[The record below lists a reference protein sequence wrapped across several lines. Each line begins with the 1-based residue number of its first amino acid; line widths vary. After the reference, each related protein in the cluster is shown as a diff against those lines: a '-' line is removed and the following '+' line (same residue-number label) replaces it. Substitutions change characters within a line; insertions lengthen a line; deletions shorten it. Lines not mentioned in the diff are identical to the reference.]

1 MITDEDLTPIEF
13 SDFFDDADADVAHTE
28 PAPSSQTIDPDYVQ
42 RHIDRIPHYGDDSR
56 YRLAS
61 HLDMFEHLNPNGSLT
76 EEQRQAVDNFAIGY
90 QAIPEIESEG
100 CEMDFPECQYV
111 MLGLDLGTA
120 IELGDSWRR
129 GEFLP
134 DVGHPEAD
142 KLSNRLNQM
151 QNRRDALRK

>member
-1 MITDEDLTPIEF
+1 MITDDDLVPFEF
-13 SDFFDDADADVAHTE
+13 ADFFDEDSEDGGD
-28 PAPSSQTIDPDYVQ
+28 APSSQTIEPDYIK
-42 RHIDRIPHYGDDSR
+42 RHIQRIPHYGDDSR

-76 EEQRQAVDNFAIGY
+76 PEQREAVDNFAHGY
-90 QAIPEIESEG
+90 QALPEIESEG

-120 IELGDSWRR
+120 IELSDSWRR
-129 GEFLP
+129 GEFLSAI
-134 DVGHPEAD
+134 GHPEAD
-142 KLSNRLNQM
+142 NLSNRLNQM

>member
-1 MITDEDLTPIEF
+1 MITDEDLVPFEF
-13 SDFFDDADADVAHTE
+13 ADFFDDEDSDDGDD
-28 PAPSSQTIDPDYVQ
+28 APSSQTISPDYIK
-42 RHIDRIPHYGDDSR
+42 RHIQRIPHYGDDSR

-76 EEQRQAVDNFAIGY
+76 PEQREAVDNFAIGY
-90 QAIPEIESEG
+90 QALPEIESEG

-120 IELGDSWRR
+120 SELSDSWRR
-129 GEFLP
+129 GEFLSAI
-134 DVGHPEAD
+134 GHPEAD
-142 KLSNRLNQM
+142 NLSNRLNQM